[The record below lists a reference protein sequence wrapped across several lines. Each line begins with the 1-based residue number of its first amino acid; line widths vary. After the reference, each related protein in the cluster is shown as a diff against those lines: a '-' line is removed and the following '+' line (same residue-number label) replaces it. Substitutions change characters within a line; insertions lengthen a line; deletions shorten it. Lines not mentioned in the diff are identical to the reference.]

1 MKKNSIKIII
11 LTIGMITVHHSVD
24 ASPARILGGTLFAGV
39 GLTALG
45 QADELLILDDLS
57 EQCNIS
63 KDDIQAVLTASI
75 VSFGIGSLPFDGNT
89 GKSIRLWAFRAPFIA
104 ALAGL
109 TSSKTFKY
117 VASKIPG
124 VGSYLGAC
132 SNKTC
137 QGVCNTCKI
146 RTMLTTMTIWHYLAK
161 LPINWLEETRIGNYL
176 I

>member
-1 MKKNSIKIII
+1 MKKNNINILI
-11 LTIGMITVHHSVD
+11 LTISIITGQQIAH
-24 ASPARILGGTLFAGV
+24 ASTARILGGTLFTCI
-39 GLTALG
+39 GLTAVG

-57 EQCNIS
+57 EQCNMS
-63 KDDIQAVLTASI
+63 KEDIQAVLTASI
-75 VSFGIGSLPFDGNT
+75 VSFGIGCLPFDGDT
-89 GKSIRLWAFRAPFIA
+89 GKSIRRWAFRAPFIA

-124 VGSYLGAC
+124 VGSYVGAC

-137 QGVCNTCKI
+137 QGACNTCKI
-146 RTMLTTMTIWHYLAK
+146 RTMLTTITIWHYLAK
-161 LPINWLEETRIGNYL
+161 LPINWLENTRIGNYL